1 METRNQNPE
10 QSPNPEARDRAAN
23 AAEGEVPKVEAS
35 AEGTPAAEAAPSAAD
50 APTTESEPETLDSLR
65 EQLQAARVEAEE
77 QLRGWQR
84 AQADYTNYRRR
95 VEQEREEFVRYAEAS
110 IIRDLL
116 PILDDLERALGS
128 LPPELR
134 EVTWVEGVTLIER
147 KLRALLERHGL
158 KPIEAL
164 GKEFDPHEHEAVMR
178 DGEPGEPMIVTGE
191 LQRGYRLHDRV
202 LRPTLVRVGQP
213 AGSKPEK

>member
-1 METRNQNPE
+1 METTDQNPE
-10 QSPNPEARDRAAN
+10 QNPNP
-23 AAEGEVPKVEAS
+23 GTEAS
-35 AEGTPAAEAAPSAAD
+35 VEGTPSAEA
-50 APTTESEPETLDSLR
+50 EHETLDSLR
-65 EQLQAARVEAEE
+65 EQLQLARVEADE

-84 AQADYTNYRRR
+84 AQADYANYRRR
-95 VEQEREEFVRYAEAS
+95 VEQEREEFVRYAEAG

-116 PILDDLERALGS
+116 PILDDFERALAS
-128 LPPELR
+128 MPAELR

-147 KLRALLERHGL
+147 KLRTLLEQHGL

-164 GKEFDPHEHEAVMR
+164 GKEFDPHEHEAVLR
-178 DGEPGEPMIVTGE
+178 DGEPGEAMIVTGE

-213 AGSKPEK
+213 AGSK